1 MEAEGSADREESV
14 TSQPAP
20 RSRGRT
26 GLIDDGQ
33 FPLNAALQRQ
43 FGAALRSA
51 ARPASYIGMF
61 REILLTSAHAA
72 TYPFGLVPPPPFRE
86 EPPDPSIPR
95 RPVLL
100 VHGWVHNRT
109 AFLMMQHALRRAGL
123 GPVSAFEYPSFS
135 GDLDQIARQL
145 ASRVERLVG
154 NAPQDTCVLIGHSV
168 GGLVARQYV
177 QELGG
182 DRLVD
187 TVVTLGTP
195 HRGTYTAYWGV
206 GSILEQCRP
215 DSDYLRRLDR
225 TARPSRTRWIAYYS
239 DLDLM
244 ITPAVS
250 AKLLHPAL
258 GATNV
263 RVRDIGHLSLLLSR
277 WVLADLIGRLEEP
290 TQARIKGA

>member
-1 MEAEGSADREESV
+1 MRTTDHGHTHPSV
-14 TSQPAP
+14 AV
-20 RSRGRT
+20 
-26 GLIDDGQ
+26 
-33 FPLNAALQRQ
+33 QRQ
-43 FGAALRSA
+43 LGAALRSA
-51 ARPASYIGMF
+51 LRPASYIGLF
-61 REILLTSAHAA
+61 REMLLTSVHAV
-72 TYPFGLVPPPPFRE
+72 TYPLGLLPPPPFSH
-86 EPPDPSIPR
+86 EPTDLSIPR

-100 VHGWVHNRT
+100 VHGWVHNRS
-109 AFLMMQHALRRAGL
+109 AFLLMQHGLRRAGL
-123 GPVSAFEYPSFS
+123 GPVHTFEYPSFS
-135 GDLDQIARQL
+135 ESLDQIARRL
-145 ASRVERLVG
+145 APVVERLVG
-154 NAPQDTCVLIGHSV
+154 HSPQDTCVLIGHSL

-195 HRGTYTAYWGV
+195 HRGTYTAYWGL
-206 GSILEQCRP
+206 GSVLEQCRP

-225 TARPSRTRWIAYYS
+225 TARPGATRWISYYS

-263 RVRDIGHLSLLLSR
+263 RVRDIGHLSLLLSSL
-277 WVLADLIGRLEEP
+277 VLADLIGRLEEP
-290 TQARIKGA
+290 AQARIKGA